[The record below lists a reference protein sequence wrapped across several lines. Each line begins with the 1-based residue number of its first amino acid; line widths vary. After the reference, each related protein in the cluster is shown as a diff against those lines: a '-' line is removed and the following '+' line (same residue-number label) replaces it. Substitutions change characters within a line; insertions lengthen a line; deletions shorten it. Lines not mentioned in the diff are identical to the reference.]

1 MAIPFRIFIGLL
13 LLVILS
19 PARAAGLE
27 DISQQ
32 DSSSALRQA
41 LTQGASAAVASLG
54 RPDGFLGNPKVKIP
68 LPESLQKA
76 ERLMRKLR
84 HGQAR
89 RRTRHHHEPC
99 RRGRRAGSQGRCW
112 STPSSR

>member
-13 LLVILS
+13 FLVILS

-41 LTQGASAAVASLG
+41 L
-54 RPDGFLGNPKVKIP
+54 
-68 LPESLQKA
+68 
-76 ERLMRKLR
+76 
-84 HGQAR
+84 
-89 RRTRHHHEPC
+89 
-99 RRGRRAGSQGRCW
+99 
-112 STPSSR
+112 